1 MEEDGLPRRAEGRWK
16 GPPRLQT
23 LAQQGVK
30 GWEREAGRGE
40 IGAAVRRAGGVVQAC
55 GQAFPQREP
64 GFEKQLHLLH
74 KTALTNCFAPVGP
87 KPDNLV
93 PAQAIKKKGLLY
105 TAELF
110 ITAKDEKPVNVY

>member
-40 IGAAVRRAGGVVQAC
+40 IGAAVRRAGGAVQAC